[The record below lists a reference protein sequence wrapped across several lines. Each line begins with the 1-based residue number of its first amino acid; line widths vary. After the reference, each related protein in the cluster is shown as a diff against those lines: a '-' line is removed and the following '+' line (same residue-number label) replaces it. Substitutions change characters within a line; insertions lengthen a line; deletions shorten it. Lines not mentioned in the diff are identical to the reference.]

1 MGSACWGSGKRL
13 CKGQVD
19 LHRFGGRAR
28 SRSKLGR
35 FCSRWI
41 ERWQEA
47 CHSALLMCVSRS
59 QNARQSCKLPPPPPG
74 KLTPELPPLPTF
86 VDKGSGGMGSGDGG
100 AMTPNSG
107 TGAPIAD
114 AGFGT
119 GAIGGVGRVVPVSR
133 LEAGIV
139 RPLVVDRAGG
149 SPFTGC
155 EVD

>member
-41 ERWQEA
+41 ERWHEA
-47 CHSALLMCVSRS
+47 FHSALLMCVSRS

-74 KLTPELPPLPTF
+74 KLTPELPPLPKV
-86 VDKGSGGMGSGDGG
+86 VDKGMGSDDDG
-100 AMTPNSG
+100 AMTSNI
-107 TGAPIAD
+107 GAGVPITD
-114 AGFGT
+114 AGVGG
-119 GAIGGVGRVVPVSR
+119 GALG
-133 LEAGIV
+133 
-139 RPLVVDRAGG
+139 
-149 SPFTGC
+149 
-155 EVD
+155 